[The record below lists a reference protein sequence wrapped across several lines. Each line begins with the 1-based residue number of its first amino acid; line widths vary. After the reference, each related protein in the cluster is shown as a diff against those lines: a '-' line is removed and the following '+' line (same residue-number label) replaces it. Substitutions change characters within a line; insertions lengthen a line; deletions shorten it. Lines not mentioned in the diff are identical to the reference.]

1 VKGYTM
7 NSYNFKT
14 YSELFTYI
22 TNEYQNEYFLNYLQ
36 NGEYKNISVEDF
48 KNKVVCLSL
57 ALKDLGLKAGDTV
70 GIFANSSPFWLIFD
84 FAIHQVGAVS
94 VPIFANISTTNLN
107 FEIKDA
113 NIKYIFVDAQD
124 RIADIENENKD
135 MIFITHNFCIKE
147 ENFYNY
153 DEILVTGKQI
163 CDQQGFT
170 PHVPGEDELF
180 SIIYTS
186 GNTGT
191 PKGVMLTHK
200 NIISQL
206 QDINQL
212 IMLKQNEIILSLLP
226 LAHIFERTVMSYYL
240 SRGVSI
246 YFVDE
251 ITNTANLLKVVKPT
265 MMTAVPRLLE
275 KIFNKIKINILA
287 KPTISRAIATF
298 AFEYALD
305 ENMDKKSLLYKI
317 YDKIVYSKFRE
328 IFGSRLTKLV
338 SGGAPLPKDI
348 CQFFVNIGI
357 PIYQGY
363 GLTEFSP
370 VISTNAP
377 NYNVIGSSGRVI
389 PSANIKLSEENEL
402 LVKGP
407 SIMKGY
413 LNQPELTAQTIDKQ
427 GWLHTGDVASIDGQG
442 YLYIKSRKKEIFKTS
457 TGEYVAAIP
466 IEQELSKNRYIEFA
480 VVIAAN
486 KKYSTA
492 LLFIDREKFLEEQ
505 KVNKDLTIEEYYNN
519 EEIIND
525 IKNHIEKVNKN
536 LNEWEKVVQY
546 KIITNEISIEG
557 GELTPSMKV
566 CRGKIEQKYEDD
578 INIMY

>member
-1 VKGYTM
+1 M
-7 NSYNFKT
+7 NSYNFTT
-14 YSELFTYI
+14 YSQLFTHI
-22 TNEYQNEYFLNYLQ
+22 TEQYDNDYFLNYLQ
-36 NGEYKNISVEDF
+36 NNEYKNISVEDF

-57 ALKDLGLKAGDTV
+57 ALKDLGIKEKDNVA
-70 GIFANSSPFWLIFD
+70 IFAASSPFWLIFD

-107 FEIKDA
+107 FEIQDA
-113 NIKYIFVDAQD
+113 NIKYIFIDSQE
-124 RIADIENENKD
+124 RIADIENQHKD

-147 ENFYNY
+147 KNFYNY
-153 DEILVTGKQI
+153 DEILVTGQQI
-163 CDQQGFT
+163 CDAKGFT
-170 PHVPGEDELF
+170 PHVPKEDELF

-200 NIISQL
+200 NIIAQL
-206 QDINQL
+206 QDINEL
-212 IMLKQNEIILSLLP
+212 INLNEDEVVLSLLP

-251 ITNTANLLKVVKPT
+251 ITNVSNLLKVVKPT
-265 MMTAVPRLLE
+265 IMTAVPRLLE
-275 KIFNKIKINILA
+275 KIFNKIKMNILA
-287 KPTISRAIATF
+287 KPLISRTIASL
-298 AFEYALD
+298 AFEYALN
-305 ENMDKKSLLYKI
+305 ENMNKNTFVYSI
-317 YDKIVYSKFRE
+317 YDKIVYSKLRE
-328 IFGSRLTKLV
+328 IFGSRLKKLI
-338 SGGAPLPKDI
+338 SGGAPLQKEI
-348 CQFFVNIGI
+348 AQFFVNIGV

-370 VISTNAP
+370 VISTNYP
-377 NYNVIGSSGRVI
+377 DFNEIGSCGRVI
-389 PSANIKLSEENEL
+389 PSARIKLSDDNEL

-407 SIMKGY
+407 SLMKGY
-413 LNQPELTAQTIDKQ
+413 LNQEELTAQTIDED
-427 GWLHTGDVASIDGQG
+427 GWLHTGEVGYVDGQG

-457 TGEYVAAIP
+457 TGEYVAAIK

-480 VVIAAN
+480 VIFAQN
-486 KKYSTA
+486 RKYTTA
-492 LLFIDREKFLEEQ
+492 LLFIDHEKFEEAR
-505 KVNKDLTIEEYYNN
+505 KINKHLTIEEYYHSD
-519 EEIIND
+519 EITSD
-525 IKNHIEKVNKN
+525 IKKHIELVNSN

-566 CRGKIEQKYEDD
+566 CRGKIEQKYEDF
-578 INIMY
+578 INDMY